1 LEIDEERQM
10 NRRGKQAANN
20 YAGGAAGY
28 KNNKAWQVGMQVTT
42 DIYELTKQFPEDE
55 RYGLTSR
62 SPANQRIS
70 ESAESAP

>member
-1 LEIDEERQM
+1 MEIDEERQM

-20 YAGGAAGY
+20 SAGGAAGY

-42 DIYELTKQFPEDE
+42 DIYELTKQFPQDE

-62 SPANQRIS
+62 SPANQRSQRIS
-70 ESAESAP
+70 ELAN